1 MELHEDQKDGVVV
14 ISPKGNINRATSPEL
29 EEKLKPLMEQGKAV
43 VVDLSEAAT
52 VSSAG
57 LRVMFIVAKAA
68 GDNGKFVLAAP
79 NEMVADILNV
89 TGFASLI
96 TVKETVEEAIT
107 FINDGAEAS

>member
-1 MELHEDQKDGVVV
+1 MELLEAIQDGVTV

-29 EEKLKPLMEQGKAV
+29 QARLSPLVEEGKDV

-57 LRVMFIVAKAA
+57 LRVMFIIAKAA
-68 GDNGKFVLAAP
+68 GEKGKFVLASP

-96 TVKETVEEAIT
+96 TVKDDVEAAIS
-107 FINDGAEAS
+107 FINS

>member
-1 MELHEDQKDGVVV
+1 MELHESTQDGVT
-14 ISPKGNINRATSPEL
+14 IIAPKGNINRATSPEL
-29 EEKLKPLMEQGKAV
+29 HARLGPMVEEGRSV

-57 LRVMFIVAKAA
+57 LRVMFIIAKAA
-68 GDNGKFVLAAP
+68 GENSKFVLASP

-96 TVKETVEEAIT
+96 TVKDDVESAISYV
-107 FINDGAEAS
+107 NSQ

>member
-1 MELHEDQKDGVVV
+1 MELQEDTRDGVVV
-14 ISPKGNINRATSPEL
+14 IAPKGNINRATSPEL
-29 EEKLKPLMEQGKAV
+29 EERLAPLVEDGKNV

-57 LRVMFIVAKAA
+57 LRVMFIIAKAA
-68 GDNGKFVLAAP
+68 GEKGKFVLASP

-96 TVKETVEEAIT
+96 TVKDDVESAIS
-107 FINDGAEAS
+107 FINS

>member
-1 MELHEDQKDGVVV
+1 MELHEETRDDIIV
-14 ISPKGNINRATSPEL
+14 IAPKGNINRATSPEL
-29 EEKLKPLMEQGKAV
+29 EAKLSPLVDEGKDV

-57 LRVMFIVAKAA
+57 LRVMFIIAKAA
-68 GDNGKFVLAAP
+68 GDKGNFVLAAP

-96 TVKETVEEAIT
+96 TVKDNVDEAIA
-107 FINDGAEAS
+107 FIRE

>member
-1 MELHEDQKDGVVV
+1 MELQEDTRDGVVV
-14 ISPKGNINRATSPEL
+14 IAPKGNINRATSPEL
-29 EEKLKPLMEQGKAV
+29 EERLAPLVEDGKNV

-57 LRVMFIVAKAA
+57 LRVMFIIAKAA
-68 GDNGKFVLAAP
+68 GEKGKFVLASP

-96 TVKETVEEAIT
+96 TVKDDVDAAIG
-107 FINDGAEAS
+107 FING

>member
-1 MELHEDQKDGVVV
+1 MELHESKQDGVTV
-14 ISPKGNINRATSPEL
+14 IAPKGNINRATSPEL
-29 EEKLKPLMEQGKAV
+29 QDRLIPLVEEGKNI

-57 LRVMFIVAKAA
+57 LRVMFIIAKAA
-68 GDNGKFVLAAP
+68 EEKGKFVLAAP

-96 TVKETVEEAIT
+96 TVKDDVESAISYA
-107 FINDGAEAS
+107 NS

>member
-1 MELHEDQKDGVVV
+1 MELHESTQDGVT
-14 ISPKGNINRATSPEL
+14 IIAPKGNINRATSPEL
-29 EEKLKPLMEQGKAV
+29 QARLGPMVEEGRSV

-57 LRVMFIVAKAA
+57 LRVMFIIAKAA
-68 GDNGKFVLAAP
+68 GENSKFVLASP

-96 TVKETVEEAIT
+96 TVKDDVESAISHV
-107 FINDGAEAS
+107 NSQ